1 MIDYSKVADLLI
13 SQSSSLRNTPPQIIA
28 DALQCGTVEYWRFGA
43 CLRRIEIIAGGQT
56 SCGNLLKNEASGK
69 DCERG
74 GLLTSVQCQSAQV
87 AGILRQ
93 ARVILEE
100 DPGADIV
107 VQDLRKLNS
116 RN

>member
-13 SQSSSLRNTPPQIIA
+13 SQSSSLTNIPPQIVA
-28 DALQCGTVEYWRFGA
+28 NALQCGTIEYWRFGD
-43 CLRRIEIIAGGQT
+43 CLRRIEIISSGQAGA
-56 SCGNLLKNEASGK
+56 GNLLQNEASGK

-93 ARVILEE
+93 ARVILED

-107 VQDLRKLNS
+107 VRNLRNINS
-116 RN
+116 VK